1 MKMNIRKRTLKF
13 GAEAVAITV
22 LTIAAIVILN
32 VAFTALCYR
41 FGWYGDMSA
50 NLQYAISDDCKDYIE
65 DKIIPKMSDG
75 EKITILFCD
84 DEDVISASDTQIYVY
99 ESAKELSELFPDKIQ
114 IDFLNVWE
122 NPKRARELGVTH
134 SLDVV
139 VMTSE
144 SSSVIK
150 QSSLFMTDT
159 TTQTVTAYHGEKRL
173 AAAMM
178 NVVSKDSPMCYVTVN
193 HGETL
198 DSYELLYTLADAG
211 YTCTFLDLLNFDI
224 PEDCELL
231 LTVDP
236 KQDMTSG
243 EGGEIVSEISKIEAY
258 LDRGGNYMVFLAPE
272 TFAGGGLAN
281 LELMLEGW
289 GVDFAHSKGE
299 SGSEEYYQ
307 IKDSS
312 HAVSIDGYTIFGET
326 NFGGHAGNVFDK
338 DSKSAIFKNAT
349 AINVAEGYSSIGN
362 GEYSATLDGRE
373 RVFSP
378 LISSYSSAEAYAGG
392 KVVKRASDGAFTLM
406 SMTRQSY
413 NGNES
418 RVVVCAS
425 TGFAEESV
433 MQSVVYG
440 NSEVIS
446 SVAKD
451 MGRDGAPYM
460 LSAKPFPTTEM
471 KSITTRAATVIM
483 VSITAVFALAAII
496 CGAVILTRRKNA
508 L

>member
-1 MKMNIRKRTLKF
+1 MKMKIRKRSLKF
-13 GAEAVAITV
+13 GAEAIAITA

-41 FGWYGDMSA
+41 YGWYGDMSS
-50 NLQYAISDDCKDYIE
+50 NLQYAISDDCKDYI
-65 DKIIPKMSDG
+65 DNQIIPKMSDG
-75 EKITILFCD
+75 EKITILFCN
-84 DEDVISASDTQIYVY
+84 DEEEIAANEMQVYVY
-99 ESAKELSELFPDKIQ
+99 ESAKELKELFPDRIE
-114 IDFLNVWE
+114 IDFINVFE
-122 NPKRARELGVTH
+122 HPKKARELGVTH
-134 SLDVV
+134 ALDVV
-139 VMTSE
+139 VMTDD
-144 SSSVIK
+144 SSTVIN
-150 QSSLFMTDT
+150 QSSLFMSDT

-178 NVVSKDSPMCYVTVN
+178 KVVSDESPMCYVTIN

-236 KQDMTSG
+236 KQDMTAG
-243 EGGEIVSEISKIEAY
+243 EGGEIVSEISKIQSY

-289 GVDFAHSKGE
+289 GVDFPHSKGE

-326 NFGGHAGNVFDK
+326 SRSGHAGEIFD
-338 DSKSAIFKNAT
+338 DSAKPAIFKNAT
-349 AINVAEGYSSIGN
+349 TIDVADGYSAIGN
-362 GEYSATLDGRE
+362 GEYSANIEGRE

-392 KVVKRASDGAFTLM
+392 KVVRRASDSAFTLM

-418 RVVVCAS
+418 SVVVCAS
-425 TGFAEESV
+425 TGFAAEGN

-446 SVAKD
+446 SVVRD
-451 MGRDGAPYM
+451 IGRDGAPYM
-460 LSAKPFPTTEM
+460 LKAKPFPTTEM
-471 KSITTRAATVIM
+471 KSITTKTATVIT
-483 VSITAVFALAAII
+483 VCITSVFSLAAII

-508 L
+508 M